1 MQGDTAPQDIGD
13 DQRERLTQALGDA
26 FALGRLLGRG
36 GFADVYEAQ
45 DVRLKRPVAIKVLR
59 PDVASPSLIARFRRE
74 AEAAAQLRHPH
85 IVPIYSVGEAAGIAW
100 IVMPLIEGESLRQRL
115 DREGALPVAEAWRI
129 AREVAGALAAAHRRG
144 IVHRDIKPDNIML
157 DGEERRA
164 LVMDFGIAKAMGG
177 SETQLTGT
185 GMVIGTA
192 HYMSPEQASGDRN
205 LDHRSDQYALA
216 TVTYQMLTGRVPFDG
231 ESFQTIVYKHV
242 TEMPPPLTDVN
253 PNVPEPLARTVTRA
267 LSKERSA
274 RYDSSEE
281 FLRALDEAR
290 PADPAGGAL
299 AGLSANVAE
308 RLTPALRLAA
318 LGLGVAGLAAYL
330 LLHRQ
335 VDPWSATAAR
345 LGRDEALASARA
357 FLVQQGATGFYD
369 EAALFHGNDSLQ
381 AFLHYALGPRA
392 GARWSDSIAPVR
404 HWHVWWTR
412 AGRSEQWQL
421 QVGTSGAVLVFSH
434 QADTTTRVAPPP
446 SPGDREAAEKF
457 LSARGW
463 DVARLQWLGDSA
475 LAARGAARSYL
486 WAVASDSV
494 LAPSITTP
502 ARRRLRVD
510 VREARV
516 LGFRDEVVLPAAF
529 RGGRFGIDP
538 ALNRAQ
544 DFGIAIL
551 LTLPLIVAIVRLAR
565 GSGQQLRWKGATA
578 VVAVACVASA
588 LSFVLDWPR
597 YAAGSSRGEALSAL
611 SLNLLPIL
619 ILAPLGVLRI
629 QYFVRRTRHEVR
641 DTKYVPHVSGAHV
654 RNPS

>member
-1 MQGDTAPQDIGD
+1 M
-13 DQRERLTQALGDA
+13 
-26 FALGRLLGRG
+26 
-36 GFADVYEAQ
+36 
-45 DVRLKRPVAIKVLR
+45 
-59 PDVASPSLIARFRRE
+59 
-74 AEAAAQLRHPH
+74 
-85 IVPIYSVGEAAGIAW
+85 
-100 IVMPLIEGESLRQRL
+100 
-115 DREGALPVAEAWRI
+115 
-129 AREVAGALAAAHRRG
+129 
-144 IVHRDIKPDNIML
+144 
-157 DGEERRA
+157 
-164 LVMDFGIAKAMGG
+164 
-177 SETQLTGT
+177 
-185 GMVIGTA
+185 
-192 HYMSPEQASGDRN
+192 
-205 LDHRSDQYALA
+205 
-216 TVTYQMLTGRVPFDG
+216 
-231 ESFQTIVYKHV
+231 
-242 TEMPPPLTDVN
+242 
-253 PNVPEPLARTVTRA
+253 TRA

-345 LGRDEALASARA
+345 LGRGEALASARA

-502 ARRRLRVD
+502 ERRRLRVD

-619 ILAPLGVLRI
+619 ILAPLGVLVAAIADDMARSTFPGSTAGVVELAQGRWRSGSVALAWMTSYAVAALFLWSGVVADWWTARPGAMREMSAVDVSAFNAWIPLSPFAVGLAGSSAAVFVGLAIGGTLFLFARRRLWLAATLGAALISVLGVQGLYAWTPNLVYAALFAGLFVACLTRLGLLALWLGLITANCVSSAAELLGSASAGYLGRGVLVLSFAAIPAVIGLLSDRRRI
-629 QYFVRRTRHEVR
+629 VRER
-641 DTKYVPHVSGAHV
+641 A
-654 RNPS
+654 